1 MHKNPSI
8 LEKKKTLDSM
18 NPCFRKT
25 LQNSLKTAIISG
37 LNKILV
43 LSEQKIMN
51 PPILSYLASPTLII
65 FLLNHLIKSNVA

>member
-1 MHKNPSI
+1 MYKNPSI
-8 LEKKKTLDSM
+8 SGKKIYNSM
-18 NPCFRKT
+18 NPFFRKT

-51 PPILSYLASPTLII
+51 PPILSYLASTTLII